1 METKD
6 LINALNGGDNV
17 TASNVFS
24 SLMADK
30 INTAMDDRKVQIAQS
45 MMGGAEEEQL
55 ELDLE
60 DEVEPVE
67 EVEEDEVI
75 SADQE
80 SDES

>member
-6 LINALNGGDNV
+6 LISALQGGDNV
-17 TASNVFS
+17 EASNVFS

-30 INTAMDDRKVQIAQS
+30 INSAMDDRKVQIAQS
-45 MMGGAEEEQL
+45 MMGGEEEQV
-55 ELDLE
+55 EMDFESEEEVVE
-60 DEVEPVE
+60 DEDV
-67 EVEEDEVI
+67 

>member
-6 LINALNGGDNV
+6 LINALNSGNNIEAG
-17 TASNVFS
+17 NVFN

-30 INTAMDDRKVQIAQS
+30 INSAMDDRKVQIAQG
-45 MMGGAEEEQL
+45 MMDGEEQVEMDFESEEEM
-55 ELDLE
+55 EEYE
-60 DEVEPVE
+60 DV
-67 EVEEDEVI
+67 